1 MKKIVSLLLVVVM
14 MLGLVACGNSGE
26 TKDEEAKTEAN
37 AVTEAEEKESEDAP
51 AAVEIKKIGISMPT
65 KDLQRWTLDGENL
78 KEKLEEKEF
87 DADLQFANND
97 VGDQVSQI
105 ENMIAN
111 GCDVLV
117 IAAIDGSALTTVLDN
132 AKANDVTVISYD
144 RLIMNSDAVSYYA
157 TFDLERV
164 GEMQGQY
171 IADKLDL
178 ANTDETF
185 NIEIFTGPTDD
196 NNVNFFYGG
205 AMKILQPYIDDGTL
219 VVPSGTTSQTET
231 ATDAW
236 STEEAQKRMEN
247 IISAY
252 YGDGTVLDAVL
263 CSNDSVANGVSNAI
277 VNGYPGDNKPVITG
291 QDCETTSVKNI
302 IRGQQSMSVFKDT
315 RQLAASVVDMIVAM
329 ANGEEVPVT
338 DTETYDN
345 GILVVPSFLLDPI
358 SVDIDNY
365 EEVLIGSGYY
375 TEDDLN

>member
-78 KEKLEEKEF
+78 KAKLEEKGF

-205 AMKILQPYIDDGTL
+205 TMKILQPYIDDGTL

-315 RQLAASVVDMIVAM
+315 RQLAASVVDMK
-329 ANGEEVPVT
+329 
-338 DTETYDN
+338 
-345 GILVVPSFLLDPI
+345 
-358 SVDIDNY
+358 
-365 EEVLIGSGYY
+365 IGRASCR
-375 TEDDLN
+375 ERV

>member
-1 MKKIVSLLLVVVM
+1 
-14 MLGLVACGNSGE
+14 
-26 TKDEEAKTEAN
+26 
-37 AVTEAEEKESEDAP
+37 
-51 AAVEIKKIGISMPT
+51 
-65 KDLQRWTLDGENL
+65 
-78 KEKLEEKEF
+78 
-87 DADLQFANND
+87 
-97 VGDQVSQI
+97 
-105 ENMIAN
+105 MIAN